1 MSTLLLVR
9 HGQASLFTDDYDRLS
24 DLGFSQAEALAHF
37 WLERGI
43 RPDSVYAGFM
53 TRQQQTANK
62 VGEIFANSGEAW
74 PSLQENAG
82 LDEYPAEEI
91 TESLLP
97 LLRREDPSYG
107 QLAADLIASKN
118 YADRY
123 RSLHHLLEAVVIR
136 WISNDY
142 GDVDVP
148 LTWKTFSTGVREAL
162 RDVMSN
168 SGRGKTIAL
177 FTSGG
182 PVAVSVQTVLQ
193 APDIKTADLNWR
205 VYNCSVTRYTFSGER
220 VSLDAF
226 NDVAHLPAD
235 MYTYR

>member
-9 HGQASLFTDDYDRLS
+9 HGQARLFTDNYDRLS
-24 DLGFSQAEALAHF
+24 DLGFSQAEALGRF

-43 RPDSVYAGFM
+43 RPDFVFAGSM

-62 VGEIFANSGEAW
+62 IGEVFADSGEDW
-74 PSLQENAG
+74 PSLQEHVG
-82 LDEYPAEEI
+82 LDEYPAKEI

-97 LLRREDPSYG
+97 AMRAADSSFD
-107 QLAADLIASKN
+107 QLASDLETSNSRADK
-118 YADRY
+118 Y
-123 RSLHHLLEAVVIR
+123 RSLHRILEAVVAR
-136 WISNDY
+136 WVIGDY

-148 LTWKTFSTGVREAL
+148 LSWSTFSESVRSAL

-168 SGRGKTIAL
+168 SGSGKTIAL

-182 PVAVSVQTVLQ
+182 PVAVSVQTILQ
-193 APDIKTADLNWR
+193 APDIKAADLNWR
-205 VYNCSVTRYTFSGER
+205 VHNCSVTRYTFSGER

-226 NDVAHLPAD
+226 NDVAHLPVA
-235 MYTYR
+235 MHTYR